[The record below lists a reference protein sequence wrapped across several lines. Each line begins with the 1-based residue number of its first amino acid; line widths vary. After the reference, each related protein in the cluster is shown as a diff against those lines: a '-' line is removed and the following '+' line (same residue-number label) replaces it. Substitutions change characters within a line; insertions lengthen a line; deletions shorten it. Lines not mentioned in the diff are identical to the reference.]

1 MGSSH
6 VQRQLEQSGTA
17 RILACYIYAVFPPLF
32 AFAIVQTLTLPS
44 PREVKFLL
52 HRIDHGIS
60 LLHGLELVRAVAWV
74 LLALAFLIFFL
85 LGAREWYIALMG
97 TLKLALTTLIV
108 AGVGMQ
114 SKVLPNTFA
123 GCNSLAASW
132 REALPMDMRDSSTG
146 SEASLHSACKRMV
159 EHWAFAVAVV
169 IFYVPYSSLMIFH
182 GVRGILHPRARRHW
196 YSKASKSLRVQ
207 AAIYFALRYTAK
219 VFRRLKPR
227 SGKPPTRVVTRQ
239 GDMINRRSN
248 IFTSLRRH
256 KRSTSLPTRVLPSN
270 VLLKIAT
277 YVHYVD
283 IVNLHTAYDKLF
295 LAYIGNEDEESKLEQ
310 LRMYTCLSGAKQE
323 CELCRAQICESC
335 RLSVPIP
342 HTAIL
347 MHLESCKPNC
357 SSCFLKTYKST
368 ISQPCKLEKA
378 GPSFQHR
385 NVCRNCAAMTTS
397 EKLRMVDLQAQAEMH
412 KFSKD
417 CLFCADCKSNL
428 PPSGPRWWICSC
440 GQECSHHV
448 HPPWGLGSDS

>member
-6 VQRQLEQSGTA
+6 VQRRLEESGTA
-17 RILACYIYAVFPPLF
+17 RILVCYIYAVFAPLF

-44 PREVKFLL
+44 PKEVKFLL
-52 HRIDHGIS
+52 HRIDHGLS

-74 LLALAFLIFFL
+74 LLALAILIFFL

-97 TLKLALTTLIV
+97 TLKLTLTALIV

-132 REALPMDMRDSSTG
+132 HEALPMNMRDPPTG

-159 EHWAFAVAVV
+159 EHWAFAIAVV

-182 GVRGILHPRARRHW
+182 GVRGILHPRPRRHW
-196 YSKASKSLRVQ
+196 YSKTSKSFRVQ
-207 AAIYFALRYTAK
+207 AAIYFALRYIAK

-227 SGKPPTRVVTRQ
+227 SGKPPTHVVTRQ
-239 GDMINRRSN
+239 GNMINRRSN
-248 IFTSLRRH
+248 IFTDLRRH
-256 KRSTSLPTRVLPSN
+256 KRSTSLPTHVLPSN

-310 LRMYTCLSGAKQE
+310 LRMYTCLSEAKEE
-323 CELCRAQICESC
+323 CKLCRAQICE
-335 RLSVPIP
+335 V
-342 HTAIL
+342 
-347 MHLESCKPNC
+347 
-357 SSCFLKTYKST
+357 
-368 ISQPCKLEKA
+368 
-378 GPSFQHR
+378 
-385 NVCRNCAAMTTS
+385 
-397 EKLRMVDLQAQAEMH
+397 
-412 KFSKD
+412 
-417 CLFCADCKSNL
+417 
-428 PPSGPRWWICSC
+428 
-440 GQECSHHV
+440 
-448 HPPWGLGSDS
+448 